1 MTVKGGKKSKQ
12 ENTSNIYD
20 GNIREPCNIDT
31 FVGTCKPI
39 MECSIAI
46 KVVSEDIEHP
56 PTCFWQEKTPIVCCP
71 PTNVDIISGPKP
83 IRALFRSGR
92 VKKTND
98 MICRYEDREPFL
110 CCGISK
116 YQVTPEPKGCPPL
129 PSPKLNTPVEHPAW
143 TKCVSYQRYY
153 NVCVAKSEDNKR
165 FIRKNTCPK
174 TKMGLR
180 IIDGTPSELRQFP
193 HMAVIGCAAVAR
205 STDDIDISWIGGGS
219 LISDKFILTAAHVIL
234 QTKAGVP
241 RYALL
246 GTLDKTKVQ
255 DGMLYNIINR
265 IPHKEYAYMADVKKH
280 DIALVEL
287 HESIYSSSCILE
299 KMGKQQSKEDTIIV
313 QNAAAGNNQSQL
325 EEFRVHLSTINI
337 LLGVI
342 VLVICVGAIYCGYH
356 TYKRCLMK
364 WISSEITR
372 NTVRR
377 SLFRQF
383 QQPVLPMAAP
393 DEAYQPGQA
402 LFSKAK
408 RTLVPREIA
417 ARLELSCIARPRPAR
432 NLQSR
437 YGVPKVIATDR
448 GKEFIA
454 ATFKEALLG
463 YGKTESS
470 SQWLCGGTIISER
483 YILTAGHCTSSRD
496 FGNVTY
502 ARTAL
507 QRRTEP
513 INSLRTYKIKNIIKH
528 PEYNPPHRYND
539 IALLE
544 VDRDM
549 QLDQFAV
556 PACLDLGSPNTY
568 DRALASGWGAT
579 KNRGSNADELQ
590 KVVLEKFSTGECSEL
605 FPSMRL
611 MVNGFDEKTQ
621 ICYGDKNMSKDTC
634 QGDSGGPLQLKHK
647 QINCMYTVIGVTS
660 FGRACGYIGEPG
672 IYTRVAAYVPWI
684 ESVVWP

>member
-1 MTVKGGKKSKQ
+1 MSLKNIAYFILCAVIHIKGEYEGDACVNQ
-12 ENTSNIYD
+12 DMEGICM
-20 GNIREPCNIDT
+20 NIRKCKSAIDDIRNHRAT
-31 FVGTCKPI
+31 PKL
-39 MECSIAI
+39 CSFT
-46 KVVSEDIEHP
+46 STD
-56 PTCFWQEKTPIVCCP
+56 PIVCCMDNPKKITYQP
-71 PTNVDIISGPKP
+71 PVATTNRP
-83 IRALFRSGR
+83 RSTTEY
-92 VKKTND
+92 VPPMYDYVLND
-98 MICRYEDREPFL
+98 
-110 CCGISK
+110 K
-116 YQVTPEPKGCPPL
+116 V
-129 PSPKLNTPVEHPAW
+129 
-143 TKCVSYQRYY
+143 
-153 NVCVAKSEDNKR
+153 KSEEDGCEALPPSMTPPKIGQKAWDKCIEYQQKYVYPCERGVDLTGKMARTNKC
-165 FIRKNTCPK
+165 KHSV
-174 TKMGLR
+174 
-180 IIDGTPSELRQFP
+180 IDLIVGGVAATEAEFP
-193 HMAVIGCAAVAR
+193 HM
-205 STDDIDISWIGGGS
+205 
-219 LISDKFILTAAHVIL
+219 
-234 QTKAGVP
+234 
-241 RYALL
+241 
-246 GTLDKTKVQ
+246 
-255 DGMLYNIINR
+255 
-265 IPHKEYAYMADVKKH
+265 
-280 DIALVEL
+280 
-287 HESIYSSSCILE
+287 
-299 KMGKQQSKEDTIIV
+299 
-313 QNAAAGNNQSQL
+313 
-325 EEFRVHLSTINI
+325 
-337 LLGVI
+337 
-342 VLVICVGAIYCGYH
+342 
-356 TYKRCLMK
+356 
-364 WISSEITR
+364 
-372 NTVRR
+372 
-377 SLFRQF
+377 
-383 QQPVLPMAAP
+383 
-393 DEAYQPGQA
+393 
-402 LFSKAK
+402 
-408 RTLVPREIA
+408 
-417 ARLELSCIARPRPAR
+417 
-432 NLQSR
+432 
-437 YGVPKVIATDR
+437 
-448 GKEFIA
+448 
-454 ATFKEALLG
+454 ALLG

-470 SQWLCGGTIISER
+470 SQWLCGGSIISER